1 MNHFYLSGAKF
12 IEVAWR
18 GRKYFSPAND
28 TYCLYDDIY
37 KKELSIFKV
46 ALCYLYNF
54 SSKKELCLDMLD
66 IDANSTFINRYG
78 VPIRGILVISD
89 NLQYLKS
96 LMALI

>member
-37 KKELSIFKV
+37 KKELSIFRIY
-46 ALCYLYNF
+46 LCYLYVF
-54 SSKKELCLDMLD
+54 SSRKELCLNIFD
-66 IDANSTFINRYG
+66 IDPNSTFINRYG
-78 VPIRGILVISD
+78 VPIRSILAISD
-89 NLQYLKS
+89 NLQYLKD